1 VTPAEAY
8 CELCDLPLAHCVHG
22 APPPPPPAAKP
33 AAKKPAAKKASTPK
47 AAATSRRTTKSE
59 PAVSVRRTGRTRT
72 PQAQLRPHIVLV
84 LQEFG
89 GRAHGDDVLAELELR
104 LADVLLDGDRE
115 KAPTGDVRWR
125 LNARRERKAMTDDG
139 LMLPP
144 REPGVWELSA
154 EGRAVSYE

>member
-1 VTPAEAY
+1 MTEAY

-22 APPPPPPAAKP
+22 APPPPPAAKP
-33 AAKKPAAKKASTPK
+33 AAKKAAPKRAATTKPAAT
-47 AAATSRRTTKSE
+47 RRSSSSG

-72 PQAQLRPHIVLV
+72 PQAELRPHILAV
-84 LQEFG
+84 LQENG
-89 GRAHGDDVLAELELR
+89 GRQHGDDVLAELELR
-104 LADVLLDGDRE
+104 LSDVLLEGDRE

-154 EGRAVSYE
+154 EGRAFSIE